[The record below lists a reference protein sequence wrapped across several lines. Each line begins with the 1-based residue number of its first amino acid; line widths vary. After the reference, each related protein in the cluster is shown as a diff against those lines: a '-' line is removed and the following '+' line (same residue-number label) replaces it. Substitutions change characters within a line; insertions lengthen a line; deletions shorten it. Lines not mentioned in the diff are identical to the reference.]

1 MIETLLSLGAL
12 AGLLLGGFG
21 IWALFTGYG
30 NRLKAGLMVGA
41 GVVVL
46 INVWLY
52 ATPLPTVPGSAPA
65 SPDQVPPVLAG
76 TSGPP

>member
-1 MIETLLSLGAL
+1 MMPALLSLGVL

-21 IWALFTGYG
+21 IWALVTGYAD
-30 NRLKAGLMVGA
+30 RLKAGLMVGA

-52 ATPLPTVPGSAPA
+52 SLP
-65 SPDQVPPVLAG
+65 PPER
-76 TSGPP
+76 